1 MDVSCFDDD
10 IDDNEMNSSCA
21 AVSQIL
27 LSLEDA
33 LPSAAHSQALL
44 LHQHTPAAVHCD
56 ISFDSQS
63 TVDPVTLD
71 DDNRL
76 FGSRLAGAGDRD
88 GTQVDDVGDCDETQY
103 MEPCCQAA
111 GPSLVPLPLLPG
123 HYHTCVSVD
132 QSGENVSVVPW
143 ADNSPSLLNNTRL
156 LQFVSVSGSSVQ
168 PTVPGSTTVM
178 NAPPGDTGVDIE
190 PRAQVTEDACDL
202 GMCAAVSLP
211 LIAVC
216 SVNDSHLPSSAV
228 MKAAPVD
235 TRVHTK
241 PPLQVT
247 EDACDP
253 GIEVAVSLP
262 LPVVCSLSDSR
273 LPLQSLLNTD
283 DEQPCDSAV
292 MNASPADMQMHHV
305 DIQPRDQVTEDAC
318 DTCLEAA
325 VSVLP
330 PAVCGVN
337 DSRLPS
343 QSLLNT
349 DDEQPCSSAATGVQ
363 LTEDACDTCLKV
375 AVSVPLPVVCSLN
388 DSRLPFQS
396 LLNTEDDQPCGSA
409 ASSQMARHSP
419 AVSSHTDSVIVFSH
433 PTSHPDSVVE
443 ISDDDDDCPSF
454 PASSRGISQSSLPDT
469 AGSQVDISDGLMYR
483 I

>member
-1 MDVSCFDDD
+1 MSCFDDD

-44 LHQHTPAAVHCD
+44 LHQHTSAAVHCD

-88 GTQVDDVGDCDETQY
+88 GTQVDDAGDCDETQY

-111 GPSLVPLPLLPG
+111 GPSLVPLPL
-123 HYHTCVSVD
+123 S
-132 QSGENVSVVPW
+132 
-143 ADNSPSLLNNTRL
+143 ADNSLSLLNNTRL

-202 GMCAAVSLP
+202 GICAAVSLP

-216 SVNDSHLPSSAV
+216 SVNDSHLPSSAM

-235 TRVHTK
+235 TRVHTE
-241 PPLQVT
+241 PPLQVI

-273 LPLQSLLNTD
+273 LRLQSLLNTD

-305 DIQPRDQVTEDAC
+305 DIQPHDQVTEDAC

-330 PAVCGVN
+330 PAVYGVN

-363 LTEDACDTCLKV
+363 VTEDACDTCLKV

-409 ASSQMARHSP
+409 ACSQMALHSP

-454 PASSRGISQSSLPDT
+454 PASFRGISQSSLPDT